1 MASVCWKF
9 TMPAGTTTL
18 QQLLD
23 EAAFRD
29 GSIYDKLL
37 EHASERLRA
46 LSRKSLRGF
55 PRLASLVQTDDVLQ
69 EALLRLHSSLN
80 KVRPSSLR
88 GFFGLAAIQIRRNL
102 IDLTRHLLGPEGY
115 GTHVRTGPISQEN
128 EPIVIEAVDRWICFN
143 DLIDTLPAEE
153 REVVDLQF
161 VHSMTQEEVSEL
173 LGISL
178 STVKRR
184 WISAR
189 LKLGTLIQQLGTNE
203 NNTQDT

>member
-1 MASVCWKF
+1 
-9 TMPAGTTTL
+9 MPAGTTTL

-115 GTHVRTGPISQEN
+115 GTHVRTGPISQEK

-173 LGISL
+173 LGISI

>member
-1 MASVCWKF
+1 
-9 TMPAGTTTL
+9 MPAGTTTL

-128 EPIVIEAVDRWICFN
+128 EPVVIEAVDRWICFN

-153 REVVDLQF
+153 REIVDLQF

-189 LKLGTLIQQLGTNE
+189 LKLGTLIQQLGTTE
-203 NNTQDT
+203 NNSVDA

>member
-1 MASVCWKF
+1 MA
-9 TMPAGTTTL
+9 AGTTTL

-23 EAAFRD
+23 EAAFQN

-46 LSRKSLRGF
+46 LSRKSLRSF
-55 PRLASLVQTDDVLQ
+55 PRLTSLVQTDDVLQ
-69 EALLRLHSSLN
+69 EALLRLHTSLN

-115 GTHVRTGPISQEN
+115 GTHVRTGPISPEN
-128 EPIVIEAVDRWICFN
+128 EPVVSEAVDRWICFN

-153 REVVDLQF
+153 REIVDLQF
-161 VHSMTQEEVSEL
+161 VHSMTQEEVSDL

-189 LKLGTLIQQLGTNE
+189 PKLGTLIQQLGTTE
-203 NNTQDT
+203 NNSVDA

>member
-1 MASVCWKF
+1 MASLCWMF

-115 GTHVRTGPISQEN
+115 GTHVRTGRPTHGGVYLR
-128 EPIVIEAVDRWICFN
+128 IVRCARTHARARTRTPHALTHPTQPRIC
-143 DLIDTLPAEE
+143 T
-153 REVVDLQF
+153 R
-161 VHSMTQEEVSEL
+161 
-173 LGISL
+173 
-178 STVKRR
+178 
-184 WISAR
+184 AR
-189 LKLGTLIQQLGTNE
+189 ARART
-203 NNTQDT
+203 

>member
-1 MASVCWKF
+1 
-9 TMPAGTTTL
+9 MPAGTTTL

-37 EHASERLRA
+37 EHSSERLRA

>member
-1 MASVCWKF
+1 MF

-128 EPIVIEAVDRWICFN
+128 EPVVIEAVDRWICFN

-153 REVVDLQF
+153 REIVDLQF

-189 LKLGTLIQQLGTNE
+189 LKLGTLIQQLGTTE
-203 NNTQDT
+203 NNSVDA

>member
-1 MASVCWKF
+1 MA
-9 TMPAGTTTL
+9 AGTTTL

-23 EAAFRD
+23 EAAFQN

-46 LSRKSLRGF
+46 LSRKSLRSF
-55 PRLASLVQTDDVLQ
+55 PRLTSLVQTDDVLQ
-69 EALLRLHSSLN
+69 DALLRLHTSLN

-115 GTHVRTGPISQEN
+115 GTHVRTGPISPEN
-128 EPIVIEAVDRWICFN
+128 EPVVSEAVDRWICFN

-153 REVVDLQF
+153 REIVDLQF
-161 VHSMTQEEVSEL
+161 VHSMTQEEVSDL

-189 LKLGTLIQQLGTNE
+189 LKLGTLIQQLGTTE
-203 NNTQDT
+203 NNSVDA

>member
-1 MASVCWKF
+1 
-9 TMPAGTTTL
+9 MPAGTTTL

-37 EHASERLRA
+37 EHASERLSA

-203 NNTQDT
+203 NNKQDT